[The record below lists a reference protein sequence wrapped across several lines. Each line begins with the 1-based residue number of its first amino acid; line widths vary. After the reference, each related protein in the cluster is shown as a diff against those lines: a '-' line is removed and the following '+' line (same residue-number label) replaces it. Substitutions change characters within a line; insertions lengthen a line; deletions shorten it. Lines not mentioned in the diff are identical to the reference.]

1 MEIYKLKELF
11 KSVQLNNILS
21 DGKTFPDCVPKV
33 SLGRIFF
40 QFERLRNDENFDLKA
55 FILEHFDLP
64 KSEFDDFKSD
74 PNKSIIAHI
83 ESLWDI
89 LTRKPDNSTESSL
102 IPLPH
107 PYVVPGGRFREIY
120 YWDSYF
126 TMLGLRVSKRIDLI
140 ENMVDNFA
148 YLLNTIGHIP
158 NGNRT
163 YYIGRSQPPFFAAM
177 VQLLSEEKGKEIL
190 IKYLPELVLEYDF
203 WVKKTGSPR
212 MPEKPWGRAVKVGDE
227 HLMHRYWDEN
237 CTPRPESYK
246 EDVEIAQKSGKNPE
260 IVYRHLRAAA
270 ESGWDFSSRWFAETT
285 DLATIETTDIIPIDL
300 NCLLY
305 NLEETISK
313 AHQCNKNRADISDSE
328 YYDLIHED
336 KPLEFINYAHHRKNA
351 INKYCWNEEKG
362 FYFDYN
368 FVKKEQ
374 TPHYTL
380 AAAFPLFFKMATQQQ
395 AEKVAKILIDKFLK
409 TGGLTTTLHETGQQ
423 WDAPNGWAPL
433 QWIAYKGLCNYGLF
447 DVANKI
453 KKNWL
458 DTNERIYKET
468 GKMMEKYNVQNQDLE
483 AGGGEYPLQDGF
495 GWSNGV
501 FLSMNYER

>member
-1 MEIYKLKELF
+1 MEIYELKELF
-11 KSVQLNNILS
+11 ESVQLNNILS
-21 DGKTFPDCVPKV
+21 DGKTFPDCMPKDD
-33 SLGRIFF
+33 LKTILN
-40 QFERLRNDENFDLKA
+40 QFNVLKNNKDFDLKT
-55 FILEHFDLP
+55 FILNHFDLP
-64 KSEFDDFKSD
+64 RSEFDDFKSD
-74 PNKSIIAHI
+74 SNKSITEHIA
-83 ESLWDI
+83 SLWDV
-89 LTRKPDNSTESSL
+89 LTRKPDNSTASSL

-177 VQLLSEEKGKEIL
+177 VQLLSEEKGDNSL
-190 IKYLPELVLEYDF
+190 IKYLPELELEYNF
-203 WVKKTGSPR
+203 WMKRGELLRGEYNATHRVVVQDDGMS
-212 MPEKPWGRAVKVGDE
+212 
-227 HLMHRYWDEN
+227 LNRYWDEN

-246 EDVEIAQKSGKNPE
+246 EDVEIAHNSTQEPE
-260 IVYRHLRAAA
+260 IIYRHLRAAA
-270 ESGWDFSSRWFAETT
+270 ESGWDFSSRWFRRTK
-285 DLATIETTDIIPIDL
+285 DLATIQTTDIIPIDL
-300 NCLLY
+300 NCLLF
-305 NLEETISK
+305 NLEKTLEK
-313 AHQCNKNRADISDSE
+313 AYLIKG
-328 YYDLIHED
+328 DLIKSAQFKLLSEWR
-336 KPLEFINYAHHRKNA
+336 KEQINTLFWDDAR
-351 INKYCWNEEKG
+351 G
-362 FYFDYN
+362 FYFDLN
-368 FVKKEQ
+368 FKKNRQ
-374 TPHYTL
+374 TIHHTL
-380 AAAFPLFFKMATQQQ
+380 AATFPLFFNIATQEQ
-395 AEKVAKILIDKFLK
+395 AEQVAIVLKKKFLK
-409 TGGLTTTLHETGQQ
+409 SGGLITTLAKTGQQ

-458 DTNERIYKET
+458 NTNERIYKET

-501 FLSMNYER
+501 FLSMKYER

>member
-1 MEIYKLKELF
+1 MEIYELGQLF
-11 KSVQLNNILS
+11 NDVQLNNILS
-21 DGKTFPDCVPKV
+21 DGKTFPDCIPKAD
-33 SLGRIFF
+33 LTTILN
-40 QFERLRNDENFDLKA
+40 QFNLLKNNKDFDLKA
-55 FILEHFDLP
+55 FILNHFDLP
-64 KSEFDDFKSD
+64 KSEFEGFKSN
-74 PNKSIIAHI
+74 PNKSITAHI
-83 ESLWDI
+83 ASLWDV
-89 LTRKPDNSTESSL
+89 LTRKPDEKAGSSL

-190 IKYLPELVLEYDF
+190 IKYLPELELEHDF
-203 WVKKTGSPR
+203 WMKNADILRGPLKAKNRVVELSN
-212 MPEKPWGRAVKVGDE
+212 D
-227 HLMHRYWDEN
+227 LILNRYWDEN
-237 CTPRPESYK
+237 DTPRPESYK
-246 EDVEIAQKSGKNPE
+246 EDVEIAHNSTKKPE
-260 IVYRHLRAAA
+260 IIYRHLRAAA
-270 ESGWDFSSRWFAETT
+270 ESGWDFSSRWFAKTT

-300 NCLLY
+300 NCLLF
-305 NLEETISK
+305 NLEKTIAE
-313 AHQCNKNRADISDSE
+313 AHLLNGNSEKHLAFNVLAD
-328 YYDLIHED
+328 
-336 KPLEFINYAHHRKNA
+336 NRKNT
-351 INKYCWNEEKG
+351 INSYCWNEEKG

-380 AAAFPLFFKMATQQQ
+380 AAAFPLFFKMATQEQ
-395 AEKVAKILIDKFLK
+395 AEKVAKIIIDKFLK

-447 DVANKI
+447 DAANKI
-453 KKNWL
+453 KSNWL
-458 DTNERIYKET
+458 NTNERIYKET
-468 GKMMEKYNVQNQDLE
+468 GKMMEKYNIENQNLE

-501 FLSMNYER
+501 FLALVARP

>member
-1 MEIYKLKELF
+1 MEIYELKELF
-11 KSVQLNNILS
+11 ESVQLNNVLS
-21 DGKTFPDCVPKV
+21 DGKTFPDCLPKGD
-33 SLGRIFF
+33 LTTILN
-40 QFERLRNDENFDLKA
+40 QFNQLKNDKNFDLKA
-55 FILEHFDLP
+55 FVLTHFDLP

-74 PNKSIIAHI
+74 PNNPISAHI
-83 ESLWDI
+83 DALWPV
-89 LTRKPDNSTESSL
+89 LTRKPDDKATSSL

-163 YYIGRSQPPFFAAM
+163 YYVGRSQPPFFAAM
-177 VQLLSEEKGKEIL
+177 VQLLSEEKGHRTF
-190 IKYLPELVLEYDF
+190 IKYLPELQLEYRF
-203 WVKKTGSPR
+203 WMQGNRNSSSEIHPKDRLIALEG
-212 MPEKPWGRAVKVGDE
+212 
-227 HLMHRYWDEN
+227 HLCLNRYSDEN
-237 CTPRPESYK
+237 CTPRPESYR
-246 EDVEIAQKSGKNPE
+246 EDVEIAHKSAQKPE
-260 IVYRHLRAAA
+260 NIYRNLRAAA
-270 ESGWDFSSRWFAETT
+270 ESGWDFSSRWFAETN
-285 DLATIETTDIIPIDL
+285 DLSTIETTDILPIDL

-305 NLEETISK
+305 NLELTLSE
-313 AHQCNKNRADISDSE
+313 AHDFNKRRADISDEE
-328 YYDLIHED
+328 YYDLIYKD
-336 KPLEFINYAHHRKNA
+336 KPLEFTNYYWHRKEA
-351 INKYCWNEEKG
+351 INKYFWNEEKG

-368 FVKKEQ
+368 FVKKQQ

-380 AAAFPLFFKMATQQQ
+380 AAAFPLFFKIATQEQ
-395 AEKVAKILIDKFLK
+395 AEKVAKILMDKFLK

-433 QWIAYKGLCNYGLF
+433 QWVAYKGLCNYGLF
-447 DVANKI
+447 DEANKI
-453 KKNWL
+453 KSNWL
-458 DTNERIYKET
+458 STNERIYKQT
-468 GKMMEKYNVQNQDLE
+468 GKMMEKYNVADQNLE

-501 FLSMNYER
+501 FLSMKYEV